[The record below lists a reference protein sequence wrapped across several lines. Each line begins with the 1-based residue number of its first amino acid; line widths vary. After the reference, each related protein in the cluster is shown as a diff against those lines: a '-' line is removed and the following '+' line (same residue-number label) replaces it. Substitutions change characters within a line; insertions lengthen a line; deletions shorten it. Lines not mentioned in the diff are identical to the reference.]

1 MAWNMT
7 ATLVEFCSCKALCP
21 CWLGPDTQPDQGW
34 CSGTLVYEI
43 KQGTIDGV
51 DVSGCKAAFTAEW
64 PGNFFG
70 GKGTARVYLDAKASE
85 AQRRELE
92 AVFSGKK
99 GGLFEGLM
107 GAVVSRWLPAKTA
120 PIDIQRGES
129 LSIRIGDFGKATL
142 VPYKDQTGRTATVQG
157 TAAQGAFQSASM
169 ELASSKGTRWSDPD
183 LRKWEGDSG
192 TIHSVR
198 WSA

>member
-1 MAWNMT
+1 MAWKMT
-7 ATLVEFCSCKALCP
+7 ANMIEFCSCKALCP

-34 CSGTLVYEI
+34 CAGALVFEI
-43 KQGTIDGV
+43 KQGAVDGL
-51 DVSGCKAAFTAEW
+51 DVSGCKAALAAEW

-70 GKGTARVYLDAKASE
+70 GKGTARLYIDAKASE
-85 AQRRELE
+85 KQRGALE

-107 GAVVSRWLPAKTA
+107 GAAVSKWLPAKTA
-120 PIDIQRGES
+120 PIAITRGETM
-129 LSIRIGDFGKATL
+129 SITIGEFGKATL
-142 VPYKDQTGRTATVQG
+142 APYKDQAGRTATVQG

-183 LRKWEGDSG
+183 LRKWDGDSG
-192 TIHSVR
+192 TIHSVN

>member
-1 MAWNMT
+1 MAWKMT
-7 ATLVEFCSCKALCP
+7 ANMIEFCSCKALCP

-34 CSGTLVYEI
+34 CSSALVYEI
-43 KQGTIDGV
+43 KQGAIDGL
-51 DVSGCKAAFTAEW
+51 DVSGCNAVLAAEW

-70 GKGTARVYLDAKASE
+70 GKGKARLYLDAKASVD
-85 AQRRELE
+85 QRRELE

-107 GAVVSRWLPAKTA
+107 GAVISQWLPAKTA
-120 PIDIQRGES
+120 PIDIRRGET
-129 LSIRIGDFGKATL
+129 LSITVGEFGNATL
-142 VPYKDQTGRTATVQG
+142 APFKDQAGRTATVQG

-192 TIHSVR
+192 TIHAVN